1 MNRWSVRLA
10 CIVVCVLAFPFTC
23 PAPLVYRPGEGWVYE
38 PVGGGKWIRTRAQDQ
53 LEVARTAFDKK
64 DYSTAFKAARRTV
77 RVWRLSDYAPKAQYL
92 LGRCYE
98 AEHQDERAFREYQR
112 LLEKYPKVENYQEVL
127 RRQFE
132 IANRFLA
139 GQWFRLWGYIPF
151 FPSMDRTAGMYEK
164 LIKNGPF
171 SEVAPEAQMN
181 IGAAR
186 EKQVSFFNRVDPFHE
201 AVKAYETA
209 ADRYRE
215 NKTVAAE
222 ALFKAGHAYYKQ
234 AQKAEYDQSVAGQA
248 IATFSDFMV
257 LYPGDSRA
265 QEAQKMIGELKT
277 EQARGSF
284 EIARFYEK
292 KRRWDGARTYYNDVV
307 NILRTEP
314 GSPYAEAAKK
324 RIDAINKRAETR
336 TARK

>member
-1 MNRWSVRLA
+1 ML
-10 CIVVCVLAFPFTC
+10 
-23 PAPLVYRPGEGWVYE
+23 
-38 PVGGGKWIRTRAQDQ
+38 
-53 LEVARTAFDKK
+53 
-64 DYSTAFKAARRTV
+64 
-77 RVWRLSDYAPKAQYL
+77 
-92 LGRCYE
+92 
-98 AEHQDERAFREYQR
+98 FR
-112 LLEKYPKVENYQEVL
+112 
-127 RRQFE
+127 
-132 IANRFLA
+132 
-139 GQWFRLWGYIPF
+139 
-151 FPSMDRTAGMYEK
+151 S
-164 LIKNGPF
+164 
-171 SEVAPEAQMN
+171 
-181 IGAAR
+181 
-186 EKQVSFFNRVDPFHE
+186 
-201 AVKAYETA
+201 
-209 ADRYRE
+209 
-215 NKTVAAE
+215 
-222 ALFKAGHAYYKQ
+222 KAGHAYYKQ

>member
-10 CIVVCVLAFPFTC
+10 GIAFCVLAFPFTC

-38 PVGGGKWIRTRAQDQ
+38 SVGGGKWVRTRAKDQ
-53 LEVARTAFDKK
+53 LDVAQTAFDNK
-64 DYSTAFKAARRTV
+64 DYAAAFKAARRTV
-77 RVWRLSDYAPKAQYL
+77 KVWPLSDYAPKAQYI

-98 AEHQDERAFREYQR
+98 
-112 LLEKYPKVENYQEVL
+112 ENRQEVL
-127 RRQFE
+127 IRQFE

-139 GQWFRLWGYIPF
+139 GQWFKLWSYIPF
-151 FPSMDRTAGMYEK
+151 FPSMDRTVGMYEK
-164 LIKNGPF
+164 LIKNGPY
-171 SEVAPEAQMN
+171 SEIAPRAQMN
-181 IGAAR
+181 IGGAR
-186 EKQVSFFNRVDPFHE
+186 ENQVSFFNRVDPFRE

-215 NKTVAAE
+215 NKAIAAE
-222 ALFKAGHAYYKQ
+222 ALFKAGRAYYKQ
-234 AQKAEYDQSVAGQA
+234 ARKAEYDQSVAGQA

-292 KRRWDGARTYYNDVV
+292 KRRWDGALVYYNEALLKDT
-307 NILRTEP
+307 N
-314 GSPYAEAAKK
+314 SQYAE
-324 RIDAINKRAETR
+324 E
-336 TARK
+336 

>member
-10 CIVVCVLAFPFTC
+10 VIAFCVLAFPFTC

-38 PVGGGKWIRTRAQDQ
+38 SVGGGKWVRTRAKDQ
-53 LEVARTAFDKK
+53 LDVAQTAFDNK
-64 DYSTAFKAARRTV
+64 DYAAAFKAARRTV
-77 RVWRLSDYAPKAQYL
+77 KVWPLSDYAPKAQYI

-98 AEHQDERAFREYQR
+98 ENRQDERAFKEYQK
-112 LLEKYPKVENYQEVL
+112 LLEKYPRIENYQEVL
-127 RRQFE
+127 IRQFE

-139 GQWFRLWGYIPF
+139 GQWFKLWGYIPF
-151 FPSMDRTAGMYEK
+151 FPSMDRTVGMYEK
-164 LIKNGPF
+164 LIKNGPY
-171 SEVAPEAQMN
+171 SEVAPRAQMN
-181 IGAAR
+181 IGGAR
-186 EKQVSFFNRVDPFHE
+186 ENQVSFFNRVDPFRE

-215 NKTVAAE
+215 NKAIAAE
-222 ALFKAGHAYYKQ
+222 ALFKAGRAYYKQ
-234 AQKAEYDQSVAGQA
+234 ARKAEYDQSVAGQA
-248 IATFSDFMV
+248 IATFGDFMV

-265 QEAQKMIGELKT
+265 AEAQRMIGELKT

-292 KRRWDGARTYYNDVV
+292 KRRWDGALVYYNEALLKDP
-307 NILRTEP
+307 N
-314 GSPYAEAAKK
+314 SQYAEEAKQH
-324 RIDAINKRAETR
+324 IDAIKKRTETR